1 MVIGGILFSKREK
14 LQAAWVDCDNLNDYL
29 EAGRRQNYLE
39 GRRRIHVMS
48 RHMHSVRSWLNYRKH
63 LGIVNREL
71 RLSWTQVILNREI
84 CAREVVHRKTIV
96 VELWTSGLRSGQ
108 TFTGRKSLQT
118 LARHFYL
125 GRK

>member
-1 MVIGGILFSKREK
+1 MVIGGISFRRREK
-14 LQAAWVDCDNLNDYL
+14 LQAAWVDSDNLYDNL
-29 EAGRRQNYLE
+29 EAGRGQNYLE
-39 GRRRIHVMS
+39 GRRGIHVVG
-48 RHMHSVRSWLNYRKH
+48 RHMHSVRGWLNYRKH
-63 LGIVNREL
+63 LGIVNGEL

-108 TFTGRKSLQT
+108 TFTGSKSLQT

-125 GRK
+125 GRE